1 MISPSYLGTHSG
13 FAFSSRSPPDT
24 LNYLPT
30 PGSLSAGKQVASY
43 RNSPWL
49 LSAVASP
56 LHRPGLDAVLTEL
69 PSSRRGGLTG
79 ATAGS
84 PALPAESA
92 TSSLWGALW
101 GGGMLE
107 AGASSSVPLDCPA
120 LGPAPLGAHFSWAIR
135 AAH

>member
-13 FAFSSRSPPDT
+13 FVFSSCSPPDT

-43 RNSPWL
+43 RKSPL
-49 LSAVASP
+49 LLPAMASP
-56 LHRPGLDAVLTEL
+56 LHRPGLDVVLTEL
-69 PSSRRGGLTG
+69 PSSRGGSSLEQPQ
-79 ATAGS
+79 A
-84 PALPAESA
+84 PCLAESA

-107 AGASSSVPLDCPA
+107 AGASSSIPPDCQA
-120 LGPAPLGAHFSWAIR
+120 LGPAPLGAHFSWAIQ